1 MKILRITLVS
11 IMATIFFMVGFSSY
25 AYAGSRYEK
34 ASLIFLAAGKK
45 KNQQNNH
52 QRQMREKKNQRQY
65 REREI
70 NDRHQRYN
78 RRGNRHDY
86 RRDHNNRGYYG
97 EPMHRYGTNHG
108 HAYRYK
114 HNGKHYNYSR
124 HRTWKKWRTERL
136 QPRYKRGHY
145 HHSNGFLMFS
155 YCNDDNNLCFSISL
169 D

>member
-1 MKILRITLVS
+1 
-11 IMATIFFMVGFSSY
+11 MATIFFMVGFSSY
-25 AYAGSRYEK
+25 AYAGSRHEN
-34 ASLIFLAAGKK
+34 AAMIILAAGK
-45 KNQQNNH
+45 NQQKQNNH
-52 QRQMREKKNQRQY
+52 QRQMRKKKNQRQY

-78 RRGNRHDY
+78 RRGNRHNY
-86 RRDHNNRGYYG
+86 RRNLNRGYYG

-124 HRTWKKWRTERL
+124 HRTWKKWRTERR
-136 QPRYKRGHY
+136 QPRYERGHY
-145 HHSNGFLMFS
+145 HHDNGFLMFS
-155 YCNDDNNLCFSISL
+155 YCNDDDNLCFSISL

>member
-1 MKILRITLVS
+1 MKKLGIILTTV
-11 IMATIFFMVGFSSY
+11 IFLLVGFGTG
-25 AYAGSRYEK
+25 AYAGPQK
-34 ASLIFLAAGKK
+34 DAVAIIILAAGKN
-45 KNQQNNH
+45 NQQNNH
-52 QRQMREKKNQRQY
+52 QRQMRKKKNQRQY
-65 REREI
+65 REREVR
-70 NDRHQRYN
+70 DRHQRYN

-136 QPRYKRGHY
+136 QPRYERGHY
-145 HHSNGFLMFS
+145 HRSNGFLMFS